1 MKKVLE
7 TLLNDVSKSPVIDDG
22 DLKAASH
29 LILQSVMTGLG
40 VDRCGIWL
48 YQEDLAGITCFF
60 LIDAFTQSTEES
72 LVLNRSDL
80 PMYFAALEEDRN
92 IVAHDA
98 RIAPETSEFKDSYLD
113 VLGITSMLD
122 TPIRHSGKTVGI
134 ICTEHRGE
142 PRHWQD
148 DEIVFSGILSDLFG
162 RAISAREKLDV
173 EQQLIQANQNLE
185 VLVTKRTKHLEHTIE
200 QMKQLQQQLIESEKM
215 ASLANIV
222 SGVAH
227 EVNTPLGI
235 ALTATSHIKDEVA
248 KLAKCFDDNAITREK
263 FKKFIQD
270 STSAL
275 TLSEDNLYRAATL
288 VKNFKRTSADQNHF
302 EEEEIDLHE
311 YVTQVLS
318 TLVPLTKKI
327 SADVHLDD
335 CKIIKKTLP
344 GALAQIIT
352 NLVANSC
359 THAFRKDTSHPSIYI
374 NMKKQDE
381 DKVVLT
387 YRDNGQGMAEDEV
400 KKAFDP
406 FYTTNRS
413 EGGTGLGLSIV
424 HTLATQNLGGSINI
438 KSGLDAGT
446 EFKITF

>member
-98 RIAPETSEFKDSYLD
+98 RIAPEASEFKDSYLD

-173 EQQLIQANQNLE
+173 EQQLI
-185 VLVTKRTKHLEHTIE
+185 
-200 QMKQLQQQLIESEKM
+200 
-215 ASLANIV
+215 
-222 SGVAH
+222 
-227 EVNTPLGI
+227 
-235 ALTATSHIKDEVA
+235 
-248 KLAKCFDDNAITREK
+248 
-263 FKKFIQD
+263 
-270 STSAL
+270 
-275 TLSEDNLYRAATL
+275 
-288 VKNFKRTSADQNHF
+288 
-302 EEEEIDLHE
+302 
-311 YVTQVLS
+311 
-318 TLVPLTKKI
+318 
-327 SADVHLDD
+327 
-335 CKIIKKTLP
+335 
-344 GALAQIIT
+344 
-352 NLVANSC
+352 
-359 THAFRKDTSHPSIYI
+359 
-374 NMKKQDE
+374 
-381 DKVVLT
+381 
-387 YRDNGQGMAEDEV
+387 
-400 KKAFDP
+400 
-406 FYTTNRS
+406 
-413 EGGTGLGLSIV
+413 
-424 HTLATQNLGGSINI
+424 
-438 KSGLDAGT
+438 
-446 EFKITF
+446 